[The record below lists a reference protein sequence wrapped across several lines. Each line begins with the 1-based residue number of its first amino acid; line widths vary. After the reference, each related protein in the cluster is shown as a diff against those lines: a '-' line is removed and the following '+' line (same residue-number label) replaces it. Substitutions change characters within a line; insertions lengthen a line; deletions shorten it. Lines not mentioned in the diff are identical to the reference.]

1 MLCQAAFQRAN
12 VLGYE
17 LIHSCLPTVILA
29 LLHLRTS
36 NPIESIF
43 SGVKL
48 RTDPHLFPVVSRAFQ
63 SLGLKGGCMPH
74 CLAVLA
80 SRSRNLARSETPCEG
95 VVGFAD
101 RVSL

>member
-17 LIHSCLPTVILA
+17 LIHSCLPTVILG
-29 LLHLRTS
+29 LPHLRTS

-48 RTDPHLFPVVSRAFQ
+48 QTDPDRRVRCRMNALYLVFKMLERLSSPSSQ
-63 SLGLKGGCMPH
+63 YSSLEGRM
-74 CLAVLA
+74 
-80 SRSRNLARSETPCEG
+80 ARDFSQ
-95 VVGFAD
+95 
-101 RVSL
+101 